1 MPETAQAVILHT
13 LLATYPNTVA
23 LKQGRVHSSSV
34 QFDFADVRTANTAF
48 KSLVRDQT
56 FDVGELAIVTYLQA
70 KTFGKPYILLP
81 AVVVGRRQHHSILY
95 NAARGHLA
103 PGDLNGRRV
112 GVRAYTQTT
121 GAWLRGILEEDHGVD
136 FTRVRWVTF
145 EEPHL
150 SEYRD
155 PAWVERAPE
164 HANLVQMLLDGQLD
178 AAIFGNELPDAPL
191 TRLIPDAD
199 QAAKT
204 WAARRAM
211 MPINHMMVVRESIAR
226 NQPEVVQEIYR
237 LLLESRNAAPEG
249 AAQDAVRFGVEPN
262 RRALELIIDYAV
274 RQCLIPRRFTVDELF
289 DDTTR
294 ALGAA

>member
-1 MPETAQAVILHT
+1 MSETAQALILHT
-13 LLATYPNTVA
+13 LLATYPSTVA

-34 QFDFADVRTANTAF
+34 QFDFADVRIANTAF

-56 FDVGELAIVTYLQA
+56 FDVGELAIITYLQA

-81 AVVVGRRQHHSILY
+81 AIVVARRQHQSILY

-103 PGDLNGRRV
+103 PADLNGRRV

-121 GAWLRGILEEDHGVD
+121 AAWIRGILEEDYGVD
-136 FTRVRWVTF
+136 FKGVRWVTF
-145 EEPHL
+145 EGSHL

-155 PAWVERAPE
+155 PAWVERAP
-164 HANLVQMLLDGQLD
+164 ANATLVQMLLDGELD
-178 AAIFGNELPDAPL
+178 AGIFGNELPDVPL

-199 QAAKT
+199 EAAET
-204 WAARRAM
+204 WAARRDM
-211 MPINHMMVVRESIAR
+211 VPINHMVVVRESFSR
-226 NQPEVVQEIYR
+226 NQPDVVREIYR
-237 LLLESRNAAPEG
+237 LLLESRNAAPAG
-249 AAQDAVRFGVEPN
+249 AGGDAVRFGVEPN
-262 RRALELIIDYAV
+262 RRALELIIEYAV